1 MLRRRKK
8 KERKRK
14 GAKTNGPF
22 PPSFLFC
29 CGYYYT
35 LMRKG
40 GGGGRDLKGKAAVTA
55 QLSDSRL
62 VRLIEEAFS
71 LFCLSPLWIILFD

>member
-1 MLRRRKK
+1 
-8 KERKRK
+8 
-14 GAKTNGPF
+14 
-22 PPSFLFC
+22 
-29 CGYYYT
+29 
-35 LMRKG
+35 MRKG